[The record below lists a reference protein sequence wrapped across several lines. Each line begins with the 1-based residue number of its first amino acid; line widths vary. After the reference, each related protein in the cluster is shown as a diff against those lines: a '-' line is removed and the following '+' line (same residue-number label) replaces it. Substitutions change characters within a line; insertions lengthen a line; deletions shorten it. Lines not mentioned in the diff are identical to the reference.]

1 MTCRWMAP
9 LIAVLCLAACNN
21 ERPDESAGSTTDQV
35 VPAADGRAADDRVV
49 DASDGPPTNQPIDA
63 EPGPTLLTAEG
74 WDGLRIG
81 MTRAEVVAA
90 AGEDANPEAVG
101 GPEPEMCDEFR
112 PADAPECLQQA
123 LTAWVSSF
131 RYSPVGEPTQASIE
145 WLLVQAK
152 KGS

>member
-1 MTCRWMAP
+1 MRTNSFFARSARWLAIALTATTLGACQLSPTKSPTPGP
-9 LIAVLCLAACNN
+9 LQLIGSGALAVPASCEATGSFVVDFTVLEN
-21 ERPDESAGSTTDQV
+21 GST
-35 VPAADGRAADDRVV
+35 G
-49 DASDGPPTNQPIDA
+49 NI
-63 EPGPTLLTAEG
+63 
-74 WDGLRIG
+74 
-81 MTRAEVVAA
+81 
-90 AGEDANPEAVG
+90 
-101 GPEPEMCDEFR
+101 R